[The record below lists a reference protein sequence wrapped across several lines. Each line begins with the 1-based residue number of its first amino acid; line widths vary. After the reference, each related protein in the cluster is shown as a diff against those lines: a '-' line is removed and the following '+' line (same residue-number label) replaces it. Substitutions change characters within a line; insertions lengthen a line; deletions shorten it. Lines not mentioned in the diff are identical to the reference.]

1 MFKKNEK
8 IYTDLLGRTNRIV
21 EGTKIT
27 GTIETQADIRLDGF
41 LKGDL
46 NVVGRLVIGPK
57 GVVEGDVSCVNAD
70 VEGTI
75 KGNVVVQE
83 VLVVKATAIIEGEV
97 TVGKLSVEP
106 GAVFKAV
113 CSMTGLPGSVE

>member
-21 EGTKIT
+21 EGTRIV
-27 GTIETQADIRLDGF
+27 GTIDTQADIRLDGF
-41 LKGDL
+41 LQGDL
-46 NVVGRLVIGPK
+46 NVAGRLVIGPK
-57 GVVEGDVSCVNAD
+57 GVIEGDVSCVNAD
-70 VEGTI
+70 VEGVI
-75 KGNVVVQE
+75 KGNVVVKE
-83 VLVVKATAIIEGEV
+83 VLVVKATASIEGEV

-113 CSMTGLPGSVE
+113 CSMTGFMGSAE

>member
-27 GTIETQADIRLDGF
+27 GTIETQADIRLDGL

-46 NVVGRLVIGPK
+46 TVDGRLVIGPK
-57 GVVEGDVSCVNAD
+57 GSIEGDVRCINAD
-70 VEGTI
+70 VEGVI
-75 KGNVVVQE
+75 KGNVIVKE
-83 VLVVKATAIIEGEV
+83 VLVVKATATIEGEV

-106 GAVFKAV
+106 GAIFKAV
-113 CSMTGLPGSVE
+113 CAMTGLPGIDQ